1 MLEFKYMNY
10 IIFLIVGG
18 VIGYWLGRKKSS
30 EESFSPMKAGS
41 EKLETMIEKSH
52 EAVEER
58 TEERKE
64 RILELMQNRQEE
76 NKELTEK
83 IESNEEFKIC
93 NTVVDRSPG
102 ITCNEVEELLDVSDQ
117 TARKYLNELEDE
129 NKIVQLGKT
138 GIGVSYILKY

>member
-1 MLEFKYMNY
+1 MIEFKYMY
-10 IIFLIVGG
+10 YFISLIIGG
-18 VIGYWLGRKKSS
+18 VIGFWLGRRKSS
-30 EESFSPMKAGS
+30 GENFSPMKAGS
-41 EKLETMIEKSH
+41 EKLETMVEKAH

-58 TEERKE
+58 TEKRKE

-76 NKELTEK
+76 NEELKEK
-83 IESNEEFKIC
+83 IESSDELKIC

-129 NKIVQLGKT
+129 NKIIQLGES
-138 GIGVSYILKY
+138 GRGVTYILK